1 MPPVFIV
8 STADHVILAVVA
20 LVRTALV
27 IVGATV
33 GAATTTTTKNVKSDS
48 NNALRTLIINY
59 EKDRR
64 QP

>member
-1 MPPVFIV
+1 M
-8 STADHVILAVVA
+8 ILAVVA

-33 GAATTTTTKNVKSDS
+33 GAATTTKKNVRSDS